1 MPKMEHQCQNQD
13 VSIQNWMLVC
23 KIGCQ
28 HLKLG
33 TDVLNWILVS
43 NIGSHGI
50 QLLFHSVV
58 TFQVSNHYIAPDLLK
73 HFFTSV
79 QNWTLVP
86 KSYLTYCLKQDI
98 CVQNWTIVSSI
109 ALQGPK
115 SSNCAQNQ
123 IPVSKVGPLLIAYCG
138 IQNWMPVTKITQQLF
153 PKLDASIQNLTS
165 MSKNGHQS

>member
-1 MPKMEHQCQNQD
+1 
-13 VSIQNWMLVC
+13 MLVC

-43 NIGSHGI
+43 NIGSQYPITISFSCH
-50 QLLFHSVV
+50 FS
-58 TFQVSNHYIAPDLLK
+58 VSNHYIAPDLLK

-115 SSNCAQNQ
+115 SSNGAQNQ

-153 PKLDASIQNLTS
+153 PKLDTSIQNLTS

>member
-86 KSYLTYCLKQDI
+86 KSYLTYCLKQVI
-98 CVQNWTIVSSI
+98 CVQNWTIVSRIGQQCLELDNSVQYSPVGSKI
-109 ALQGPK
+109 KQWCPK
-115 SSNCAQNQ
+115 SNTCVQGWTSFNC
-123 IPVSKVGPLLIAYCG
+123 ILWYIE
-138 IQNWMPVTKITQQLF
+138 
-153 PKLDASIQNLTS
+153 LDASY
-165 MSKNGHQS
+165 